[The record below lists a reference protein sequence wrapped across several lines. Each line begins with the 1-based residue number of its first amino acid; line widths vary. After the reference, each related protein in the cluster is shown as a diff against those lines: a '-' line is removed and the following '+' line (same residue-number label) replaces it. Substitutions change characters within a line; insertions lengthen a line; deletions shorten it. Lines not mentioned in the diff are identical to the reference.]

1 MQFNSLSEFFAMG
14 GYAFY
19 VWLSF
24 GVSALL
30 LLGLIWLSKQQH
42 QQTLTAIALQQ
53 KRHEKLRQARDQRA
67 KNKLEKI
74 DNKKGVSQN
83 NADNDIEKSQSNS
96 ANINSEVSD
105 ESTS

>member
-30 LLGLIWLSKQQH
+30 LLGLVWLSKQQH
-42 QQTLTAIALQQ
+42 QQTLKAIALQQ
-53 KRHEKLRQARDQRA
+53 KRHEKLRQARDKRA
-67 KNKLEKI
+67 KNKLEK
-74 DNKKGVSQN
+74 NSVSKN
-83 NADNDIEKSQSNS
+83 NADNDTEKSQSNS
-96 ANINSEVSD
+96 ASINSEVSD